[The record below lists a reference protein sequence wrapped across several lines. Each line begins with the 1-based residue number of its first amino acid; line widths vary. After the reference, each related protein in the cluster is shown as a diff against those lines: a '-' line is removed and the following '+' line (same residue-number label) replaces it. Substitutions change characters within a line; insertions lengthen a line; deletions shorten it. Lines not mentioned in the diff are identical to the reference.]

1 MTFAPGLRYLTSK
14 YFGGKIGLLNTCLF
28 VLQCPEMLGV
38 YQAIN
43 LIISNSGLDSSYYLD
58 SSEPVQATVFLV
70 ETTMLVP

>member
-28 VLQCPEMLGV
+28 VLQCPEVLGI

-58 SSEPVQATVFLV
+58 SSGPVQATVINTCYF
-70 ETTMLVP
+70 PG